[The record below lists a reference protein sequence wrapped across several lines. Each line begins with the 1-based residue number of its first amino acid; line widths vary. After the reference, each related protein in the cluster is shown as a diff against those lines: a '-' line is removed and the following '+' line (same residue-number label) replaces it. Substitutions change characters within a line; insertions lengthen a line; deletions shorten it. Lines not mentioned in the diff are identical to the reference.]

1 MPFQPK
7 TCKLCN
13 APPVNHNRSP
23 MAFLHILVVDDH
35 ALVRKNVRS
44 LVERFSKWEVCGE
57 AADGC
62 EEIVGIPLRFDSKP
76 SPLRTESMVAAVV

>member
-1 MPFQPK
+1 
-7 TCKLCN
+7 
-13 APPVNHNRSP
+13 

>member
-1 MPFQPK
+1 
-7 TCKLCN
+7 
-13 APPVNHNRSP
+13 

-57 AADGC
+57 AADGW
-62 EEIVGIPLRFDSKP
+62 EAVEKTRQWQPNLVLMDINMPNMNGLRHSGDCA
-76 SPLRTESMVAAVV
+76 T